1 MPGSR
6 ALGLSLLFALA
17 PLALA
22 DSHRE
27 AVLRLVSI
35 SSAVRAEALRAK
47 GMLGMDMGSRMA
59 APECAQFFQ
68 DVVSMRHLQAVRAEP
83 GDALVVRWRGERE
96 LRVRAHRAPSLA
108 LEVHDSAGPACA
120 VTSVAGR
127 DAEGW
132 QGKLTPVLLDFP
144 GLPKGP
150 AQVFRVDPLRSP
162 DREPLK

>member
-1 MPGSR
+1 MR
-6 ALGLSLLFALA
+6 AGVAFVLLAVPMLGLAE
-17 PLALA
+17 
-22 DSHRE
+22 SHRE

-35 SSAVRAEALRAK
+35 SSAIRSEALQSK

-59 APECAQFFQ
+59 PLECAQLFQ
-68 DVVSMRHLQAVRAEP
+68 DIVSMRHLQALRAEP
-83 GDALVVRWRGERE
+83 DDVLVVRWRGERE
-96 LRVRAHRAPSLA
+96 LTVRARRAPALA

-127 DAEGW
+127 DAERW
-132 QGKLTPVLLDFP
+132 QRKLAPVLLDFP

-150 AQVFRVDPLRSP
+150 AQVFRVDPVRSP